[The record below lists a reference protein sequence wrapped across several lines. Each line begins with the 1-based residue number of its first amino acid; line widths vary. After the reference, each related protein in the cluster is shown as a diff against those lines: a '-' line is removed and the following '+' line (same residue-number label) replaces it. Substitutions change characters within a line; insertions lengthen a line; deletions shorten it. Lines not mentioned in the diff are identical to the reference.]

1 MVITMDSRE
10 KMTSSEEAVI
20 HYINKNKDKISE
32 LSITDIAENSFTSP
46 ATVSRTIRKCGFR
59 NISELRYQLS
69 SDSSLKNESF
79 LINDI
84 LKKSYEECTKTI
96 SELDITSVLEITT
109 LIHSARKIFIISK
122 GLTSLMAQEFETE
135 LQLLHYNTCFL
146 DDSELIK
153 KLKFLIQPND
163 LLVIFTVNNSTPDL
177 VTAATIAKKQGCRVV
192 TCCCVHD
199 TPLDAL
205 SDVILYGYSQSII
218 PNNLFGM
225 TSRIPLQ
232 IISRTIVEYLS
243 L

>member
-46 ATVSRTIRKCGFR
+46 ATVSRTIRKCGFH

-122 GLTSLMAQEFETE
+122 GLTSLMAQ
-135 LQLLHYNTCFL
+135 
-146 DDSELIK
+146 
-153 KLKFLIQPND
+153 
-163 LLVIFTVNNSTPDL
+163 
-177 VTAATIAKKQGCRVV
+177 
-192 TCCCVHD
+192 
-199 TPLDAL
+199 
-205 SDVILYGYSQSII
+205 
-218 PNNLFGM
+218 
-225 TSRIPLQ
+225 
-232 IISRTIVEYLS
+232 
-243 L
+243 